1 MQKKRQILKHD
12 DPTFWPVTII
22 LNLHIIMYMNNAI
35 LNEETAL
42 RLNYNSLYFQS
53 NAFILIS
60 YINPTLSREN
70 LRTNSIQ

>member
-1 MQKKRQILKHD
+1 
-12 DPTFWPVTII
+12 
-22 LNLHIIMYMNNAI
+22 MYMNNAI